1 MTHAPVKYLEK
12 GLSLAAHGVWA
23 VFSRANRI
31 RPRPAFTPAWSDT
44 PMLKSH
50 QKTKPPL
57 GWPRETDSLCPVCVR
72 EARQAILDGQKP
84 VESLLNEKVG
94 EIKATILERDGQILM
109 VKDCPSTAISKT

>member
-1 MTHAPVKYLEK
+1 
-12 GLSLAAHGVWA
+12 
-23 VFSRANRI
+23 
-31 RPRPAFTPAWSDT
+31 
-44 PMLKSH
+44 MLKSH

-94 EIKATILERDGQILM
+94 EIKATILETRR
-109 VKDCPSTAISKT
+109 